1 MFIACRYALGLTGF
15 IFTLFISFAE
25 ETVPVPAK
33 DNFVSRSSSRQFI
46 VHGKDSKARGAVCVF
61 SEEVKEDLLSLMRQG
76 DRWRYPVV
84 IQLRGDTTNI
94 KPSSIRPSIYK
105 IPGGAYRLQIDA
117 FLGSAFKAED
127 LRDELIHLLVAEMI
141 LRTNPEMRA
150 LGKKKILPDWLRVG
164 LAEAI
169 DYRKNRES
177 ASMFSAIFKQGK
189 VISIDQIFESEI
201 QGMNSVSEA
210 VYRTSCCGFILAL
223 LSQQEGPDKL
233 RRYIGELAVHGGS
246 SRDLLGKVFPGTFE
260 SKNSIEKWWALKLA
274 ELAQPT
280 VTDVLPP
287 LETEAELDKCLKIVF
302 PENTVVPNQVSSKR
316 GNVRRGIL
324 SLLKFNEKGRKS
336 QDKGQE
342 VRRNAG
348 SRIQFDIDEYRQFI
362 GYPDLAK
369 TLKKNEN
376 MLLFLSYRAFP
387 LHRPLIHE
395 YQRVLLQ
402 LVEGDLK
409 ALDQRL
415 VRLAKLRSLIFQ
427 STNDANDY
435 LNWYEATQLKM
446 RSRAFM
452 DYQRTLNDLNRPLAP
467 RDDNLSKYL
476 DQIEREFQ

>member
-15 IFTLFISFAE
+15 IFTLIISFAE

-141 LRTNPEMRA
+141 LRANPEMRA

-287 LETEAELDKCLKIVF
+287 LETESELDKCLTIVF
-302 PENTVVPNQVSSKR
+302 PENTVVTNQASSQS

-324 SLLKFNEKGRKS
+324 SLLKFNEKGQNS
-336 QDKGQE
+336 QAKGQE
-342 VRRNAG
+342 AKRNAG
-348 SRIQFDIDEYRQFI
+348 SRLQFNIGEYRQFI

-395 YQRVLLQ
+395 YQRILLQ
-402 LVEGDLK
+402 IVEGDLK

-415 VRLAKLRSLIFQ
+415 ARLAKLRSLISQ
-427 STNDANDY
+427 SSNDANDY

-446 RSRAFM
+446 RSRAFI
-452 DYQRTLNDLNRPLAP
+452 DYQKTLNDMNKPLPP
-467 RDDNLSKYL
+467 RNDKLSKYL